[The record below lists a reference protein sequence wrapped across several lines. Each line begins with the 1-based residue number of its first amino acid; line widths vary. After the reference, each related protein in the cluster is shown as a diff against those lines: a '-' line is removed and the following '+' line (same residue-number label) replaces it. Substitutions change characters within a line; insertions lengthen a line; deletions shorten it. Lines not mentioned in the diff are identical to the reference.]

1 MPYNLSKS
9 KKQKQREQELA
20 EEQMYQDSK
29 INEELE
35 EMLSP
40 PNSGV
45 HVEDN
50 RIYFYTDVSSK
61 SVRELNTSL
70 RRLDIELQKA
80 QITLNLPYIPHI
92 ELHISSHGGDA
103 HAGFAAVD
111 AIRLC
116 KAPVHTYVEGVAA
129 SAASIM
135 SVSGKKRYITKNSF
149 MLIHQLSAGFFGT
162 HEKAIDEL
170 TNQKSLM
177 QALLTLYGERATMTP
192 QEIESYLKHDL
203 LFNAEKCKELGLVDE
218 IL

>member
-1 MPYNLSKS
+1 MKYNLSKS
-9 KKQKQREQELA
+9 KNKKQKDEAQEQEFQVQEVFDDGF
-20 EEQMYQDSK
+20 EEAL
-29 INEELE
+29 N
-35 EMLSP
+35 P
-40 PNSGV
+40 PNTGV

-50 RIYFYTDVSSK
+50 RIYFYTDVNTK

-70 RRLDIELQKA
+70 RRLDIELQMAK
-80 QITLNLPYIPHI
+80 IRLNLPYIPHI
-92 ELHISSHGGDA
+92 ELHISSHGGEA

-135 SVSGKKRYITKNSF
+135 SISGAKRFITKNSF

-162 HEKAIDEL
+162 HEKAMDEL
-170 TNQKSLM
+170 ANQKNLM
-177 QALLTLYGERATMTP
+177 ATLLTLYSSHSTMTQ

-203 LFNAEKCKELGLVDE
+203 YFNAEKCKELGLVDE

>member
-1 MPYNLSKS
+1 MRYNLSKS
-9 KKQKQREQELA
+9 KKQKQREQEHS
-20 EEQMYQDSK
+20 EEMYQESK
-29 INEELE
+29 FDEGLE
-35 EMLSP
+35 EMLAP
-40 PNSGV
+40 PNTGV

-50 RIYFYTDVSSK
+50 RIYFYTDVSPK

-80 QITLNLPYIPHI
+80 QITLNLPYVPHI

-116 KAPVHTYVEGVAA
+116 KAPVYTYVEGVAA

-135 SVSGKKRYITKNSF
+135 SVSGKKRFITKNSF

-162 HEKAIDEL
+162 HEKAVDEL
-170 TNQKSLM
+170 TNQKSIM
-177 QALLTLYGERATMTP
+177 AALLTLYSERATMTP